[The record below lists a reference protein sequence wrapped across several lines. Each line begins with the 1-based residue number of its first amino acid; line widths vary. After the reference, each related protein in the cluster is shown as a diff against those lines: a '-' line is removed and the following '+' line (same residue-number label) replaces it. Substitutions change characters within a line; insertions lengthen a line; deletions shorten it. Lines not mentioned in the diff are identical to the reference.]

1 MKGCFSEVKLFQ
13 GKPDRMEECE
23 ALIPAVAQARRR
35 QPGCMD
41 VKDVKRFFTIGG
53 VEAGQP
59 PRGRAKIVKCV
70 KCFSCW
76 EFDNRGSYGKGSQWF
91 STSMERKSK
100 GCCSCLLLFTVGT
113 AFVEGMRESFSQP
126 RITLSPKPPS

>member
-1 MKGCFSEVKLFQ
+1 MKGCFSKVKLLQ

-41 VKDVKRFFTIGG
+41 VKDVKLVFTIDG

-59 PRGRAKIVKCV
+59 PRGLTKIMKCV
-70 KCFSCW
+70 KWFSCW
-76 EFDNRGSYGKGSQWF
+76 AFDNKESCRKGIQWF
-91 STSMERKSK
+91 FNQHGKEIQR
-100 GCCSCLLLFTVGT
+100 LLLMPFAVHCGN
-113 AFVEGMRESFSQP
+113 S
-126 RITLSPKPPS
+126 LC